1 MFLLGF
7 TELCVKHIV
16 NNGMKLNNNNDKKDK
31 YLDFIFNGEKLVDQN
46 YMATFRK
53 NIINLIYSLAKNKE

>member
-31 YLDFIFNGEKLVDQN
+31 YLDLIFNGEKW
-46 YMATFRK
+46 TK
-53 NIINLIYSLAKNKE
+53 IIWKPLGKIL